1 MGIRA
6 MSIAALTVTLAVIG
20 MTNALSNTRGP
31 QSVETRTIEPL
42 TWVLDRP
49 RPTSPTV
56 SRDSNPEHI
65 VPAEP
70 ETPVATRDADSSGGA
85 ANAGRGDPEKHPERD
100 EPTRETRIDSW
111 SPGPQVNPGALLY
124 INGRNL
130 SQIEVYL
137 DGIPLEVEARRE
149 WAPDLQL
156 PDYAVTGPLGYYDP
170 ATSEYRVLADS
181 FAVKDV

>member
-1 MGIRA
+1 
-6 MSIAALTVTLAVIG
+6 
-20 MTNALSNTRGP
+20 
-31 QSVETRTIEPL
+31 
-42 TWVLDRP
+42 
-49 RPTSPTV
+49 
-56 SRDSNPEHI
+56 
-65 VPAEP
+65 
-70 ETPVATRDADSSGGA
+70 
-85 ANAGRGDPEKHPERD
+85 
-100 EPTRETRIDSW
+100 
-111 SPGPQVNPGALLY
+111 VNPGALLY